1 MSAPTAPMA
10 DSVEFNPYSET
21 FFNNPYDTYRRLRD
35 EAPLYHNAEYGF
47 WAISRYEDIAPAYKD
62 SATFSSAKGV
72 TLDMI
77 KIAELLKGIPPQLI
91 MLDPPEHDR
100 MRRLVSKAFTPRAV
114 KSWAALV
121 TETIHGFF
129 DDIADPTSFDA
140 VGEFAALFPVE
151 IICRILGVPAEY
163 RQQIRLWI
171 DTYLAREPGNMM
183 MSQAGAEASIAM
195 GQFFEALLAERK
207 AAPRDDMLSELI
219 AAEYVDTDGETKRLS
234 DEEIIGFCR
243 LLGGAGAETVTKLI
257 SNALVVFADHPD
269 QWEALRQDRDK
280 VPDAIEELV
289 RFDGPLQYNF
299 RVTTREVTFYGETIP
314 ADSPIMLITGAANRD
329 DRVFENPDVFDINR
343 KRPFGYNLGFGYGTH
358 SCLGAPLAR
367 MESRVALNLL
377 LDKLPRYE
385 IDRSNLSR
393 VSMTNVAGWKS
404 VPVRALPAE

>member
-114 KSWAALV
+114 KSWADLV

-140 VGEFAALFPVE
+140 VGEFAALFPDGHS
-151 IICRILGVPAEY
+151 CRVLGVPAEY

-171 DTYLAREPGNMM
+171 DAYGAREPGNMM